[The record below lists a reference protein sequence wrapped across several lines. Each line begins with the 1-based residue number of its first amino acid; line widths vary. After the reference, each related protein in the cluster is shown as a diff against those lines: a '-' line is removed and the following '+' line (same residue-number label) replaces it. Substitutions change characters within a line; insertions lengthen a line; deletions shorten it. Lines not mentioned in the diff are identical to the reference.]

1 MQLVQVNDG
10 LEAKSAELE
19 DTVTDLTRQLSQ
31 KSGELDRL
39 QASLGEGQEAL
50 QHQAAERARMEAKIA
65 EQAAEI
71 ERLTKQLA
79 DSEQREEALTGQIA
93 DLKDRLDHAR
103 SVNSATHMHALV
115 AWLPHA
121 GLPLLCCAVWCN
133 PRRVPHRC
141 RMRCKS
147 TRPKSKSW
155 KRRLQRGEPQRQ
167 N

>member
-1 MQLVQVNDG
+1 MNDG

-103 SVNSATHMHALV
+103 SVNSATHMH
-115 AWLPHA
+115 
-121 GLPLLCCAVWCN
+121 
-133 PRRVPHRC
+133 
-141 RMRCKS
+141 S
-147 TRPKSKSW
+147 ESKDPCH
-155 KRRLQRGEPQRQ
+155 L
-167 N
+167 